1 MAVAVARH
9 LPHFAVNT
17 LDGADFGNGF
27 RPLAEAAEVGPP
39 AEQADA
45 LANARDEAMVVARA
59 EFERI
64 RAADLAEHE
73 RLLEERERQFA
84 ETTGGVLLGQLSD
97 GLARIESVLGGH
109 VARVLARFLDHA
121 VRERALAELSET
133 VAALM
138 VGGGAVPLVSR
149 LRELLDAAATASIE
163 CAVGAKPEVTV
174 TIDDTIIETQI
185 AAWME
190 RVRTAIE
197 GEARG

>member
-1 MAVAVARH
+1 
-9 LPHFAVNT
+9 L
-17 LDGADFGNGF
+17 
-27 RPLAEAAEVGPP
+27 
-39 AEQADA
+39 
-45 LANARDEAMVVARA
+45 
-59 EFERI
+59 ERI

-138 VGGGAVPLVSR
+138 VGGGAVQAKIVGPEPLVSR